1 MYREIKENNNKL
13 KQNTIAL
20 RLVVVS
26 IDIYDYA
33 FRGVKVDCHG
43 KCPCPCINKC
53 PKKGKTVCA
62 VDGISYITD
71 CHAACA

>member
-1 MYREIKENNNKL
+1 MIRLKMIATAISLLPAVVLKEIC
-13 KQNTIAL
+13 
-20 RLVVVS
+20 
-26 IDIYDYA
+26 DYT

-71 CHAACA
+71 CHAACAWV